1 VVEEVMRIY
10 GYEHI
15 PTTSL
20 PPSEAAFEVYPGSK
34 LRQKWGWQIRR
45 ALCAHGL
52 HEALSLS
59 FLDEATAKMFGGG
72 NPALKLVN
80 PISSELSDMRPSL
93 LPNLIHAVQR
103 NFDRGQHNVN
113 LFEVGKQFSDIT
125 QDGEKLMATGVRSG
139 KTGSRHW
146 AQQPR
151 DVDAYDAKADAI
163 VTLNACGIDTDN
175 LTVVA
180 PGPAYFHPGRSG
192 YLTLGPKNKLAAF
205 GEIHPK
211 ILADMKID
219 PKVVGFEVFVADLPI
234 PKGSKKAT
242 LELSPYQAVERDFA
256 FIVDKTTPAQDL
268 ISAVKRADKTLISDV
283 KLFDV
288 FEGKTIEAGKKSLAV
303 SVRIEPKEATLTE
316 EQLTA
321 LSTKI
326 IEQVKTLTGGELRS

>member
-1 VVEEVMRIY
+1 
-10 GYEHI
+10 
-15 PTTSL
+15 
-20 PPSEAAFEVYPGSK
+20 
-34 LRQKWGWQIRR
+34 
-45 ALCAHGL
+45 
-52 HEALSLS
+52 
-59 FLDEATAKMFGGG
+59 
-72 NPALKLVN
+72 
-80 PISSELSDMRPSL
+80 
-93 LPNLIHAVQR
+93 
-103 NFDRGQHNVN
+103 
-113 LFEVGKQFSDIT
+113 
-125 QDGEKLMATGVRSG
+125 
-139 KTGSRHW
+139 
-146 AQQPR
+146 
-151 DVDAYDAKADAI
+151 
-163 VTLNACGIDTDN
+163 
-175 LTVVA
+175 
-180 PGPAYFHPGRSG
+180 
-192 YLTLGPKNKLAAF
+192 
-205 GEIHPK
+205 
-211 ILADMKID
+211 MKID